1 MKKTTKRT
9 ILIWLCGIVAE
20 ICYALIIVLFNK
32 IFGLQVN
39 SMFYFIT
46 SSLILSVCLYFDKFH
61 IKKGKT
67 VATEGVT
74 EGSDEGEV
82 SNDTADKEEMV

>member
-1 MKKTTKRT
+1 MKKSTKIT